1 MRERYLRLAHDVGK
15 YVARTAR
22 NLRGPADPELV
33 RMLIRDLYEL
43 KPRVRASQLFAELAS
58 GLEHPALARVAA
70 LLGET
75 DALEPL
81 VRRHD
86 PTAVASAAR
95 LACEVERRLRELV
108 ES

>member
-1 MRERYLRLAHDVGK
+1 MNHAFLRLAHDVGK

-22 NLRGPADPELV
+22 NLRGPADPEVV

-43 KPRVRASQLFAELAS
+43 QPSRRASQVFAELAS
-58 GLEHPALARVAA
+58 GLEHPALAEVSA
-70 LLGET
+70 LLRQT

-86 PTAVASAAR
+86 EAAVASAAR

-108 ES
+108 EP